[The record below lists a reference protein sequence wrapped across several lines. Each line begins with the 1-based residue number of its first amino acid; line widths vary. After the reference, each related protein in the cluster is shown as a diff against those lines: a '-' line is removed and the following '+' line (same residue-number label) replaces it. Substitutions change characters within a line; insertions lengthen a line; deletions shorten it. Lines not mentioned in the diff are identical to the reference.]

1 MGSCLVVV
9 ADIGRPGVGDYLGPF
24 CSQVE
29 RGMDTGMMTIVCTCA
44 ALTVIVAIV
53 CWIEITEDR

>member
-1 MGSCLVVV
+1 
-9 ADIGRPGVGDYLGPF
+9 
-24 CSQVE
+24 
-29 RGMDTGMMTIVCTCA
+29 MDTGMMTIVCTCA